1 MFQLLKI
8 YKVGIMRTSCLV
20 IISAAAFA
28 TSSAFA
34 TDYLLSGGT
43 NEENATKFSSDIKNS
58 SGDVVTPTDSD
69 GVLWKGLNSG
79 VATAPA
85 YTVVDGKYSFKSF
98 MVSGDG
104 GSYTDLNMLFEDGAA
119 LTLSSGD
126 GIGFSAYPLAM
137 DFSVKNGGNAAI
149 NFTNGWTLT
158 APVGTGHSGST
169 ASIKIGRGITVTS
182 SEAVTVKSD
191 DANTVF
197 TVDGVM
203 NVTGA
208 SYFTNGINNFNGTYT
223 TSGKAAFNGTVA
235 NIGGNFTANE
245 TTDFTR
251 QRHKA
256 LFLRLRR

>member
-1 MFQLLKI
+1 
-8 YKVGIMRTSCLV
+8 MRTSCLV

-69 GVLWKGLNSG
+69 GVLWNGLNSG

-98 MVSGDG
+98 MVSDDG

-158 APVGTGHSGST
+158 APVGTGRW
-169 ASIKIGRGITVTS
+169 AARRRL
-182 SEAVTVKSD
+182 KS
-191 DANTVF
+191 A
-197 TVDGVM
+197 
-203 NVTGA
+203 GA
-208 SYFTNGINNFNGTYT
+208 
-223 TSGKAAFNGTVA
+223 
-235 NIGGNFTANE
+235 
-245 TTDFTR
+245 
-251 QRHKA
+251 
-256 LFLRLRR
+256 LPLRVRKR